1 MEKPEHYNNK
11 NGSLYQF
18 CQNQELNSYEFDI
31 LKRVIRCR
39 KKGKFKEDLE
49 KTKFLIDLYLKEEK
63 DNYSFPFSEGDDY
76 WVIEVGQIIWSCWDE
91 ESEEMHDENPDRT
104 YYTTKQQAINAYN
117 KQIINNNGI
126 NN

>member
-1 MEKPEHYNNK
+1 MGIMKGPEHYNNK

-63 DNYSFPFSEGDDY
+63 DNYSFPFFEGDDY
-76 WVIEVGQIIWSCWDE
+76 YTIEKGKVIESCWDE
-91 ESEEMHDENPDRT
+91 ESEVIHKINPT
-104 YYTTKQQAINAYN
+104 QKYYKTKQDAIDD
-117 KQIINNNGI
+117 KITSK
-126 NN
+126 